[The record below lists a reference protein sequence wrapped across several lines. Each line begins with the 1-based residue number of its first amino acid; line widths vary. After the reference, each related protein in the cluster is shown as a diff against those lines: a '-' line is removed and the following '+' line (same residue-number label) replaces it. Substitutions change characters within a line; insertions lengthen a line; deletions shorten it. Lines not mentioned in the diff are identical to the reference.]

1 MLPLSQHRFSSR
13 HPLGVGSCGSSLLE
27 ETAPAALGEMWVP
40 EVWGG
45 KGVKIPGVVA
55 LELCRWGRAELPSLG
70 RRQQGAQL
78 VLCTIKSVREQVYL
92 CSVFFFPISQAK
104 LALFL
109 GAVGFVLFS
118 FPPHPVLWS
127 CIYPDSSIRTGSGCK
142 SCNKCLSP
150 QHSGCHD
157 SYSTPFRFY
166 GLIFRLK
173 R

>member
-1 MLPLSQHRFSSR
+1 MEPGCPHGSERHLGKDSPFVPSQLRNQHSQPVARER
-13 HPLGVGSCGSSLLE
+13 HPVPS
-27 ETAPAALGEMWVP
+27 PAGTL
-40 EVWGG
+40 
-45 KGVKIPGVVA
+45 
-55 LELCRWGRAELPSLG
+55 GRAGGMGNPA
-70 RRQQGAQL
+70 AQL
-78 VLCTIKSVREQVYL
+78 VLCTIKSGREQVYL

-118 FPPHPVLWS
+118 SPPRPVLRP